1 MNKIVTALI
10 SCIFGGSIGG
20 FAGYKIAQKK
30 YYKIADKEVS
40 EVTKF
45 YENKLAEQAKTIND
59 LVSDNKNM
67 STALKMEDMGKKPT
81 KKKEAK
87 DKADENVMPDKQ
99 TSSIVKPTPEQQQQ
113 YTDYTKKYNKM
124 PNKQKEESKADPRPD
139 LVAKEQDKNF
149 IEIIAPE
156 EYGDKFYNYYKD
168 TLYWYADDILADES
182 DNIIIDINNTV
193 GPDALKTFGR
203 YEEDATYV
211 RNHAKETDYE
221 IRLCE
226 RNFKDMMAS
235 KSGNYSPEDE

>member
-20 FAGYKIAQKK
+20 FAGYKLAQKQ
-30 YYKIADKEVS
+30 YYKLADKEVS

-45 YENKLAEQAKTIND
+45 YENKIAEQAKTIND
-59 LVSDNKNM
+59 LVSDNNNM
-67 STALKMEDMGKKPT
+67 AKVLKMEDMGKKPT

-87 DKADENVMPDKQ
+87 ANESVMPDNQ

-113 YTDYTKKYNKM
+113 YTDYSKKYNKL
-124 PNKQKEESKADPRPD
+124 PNKQKEVSKADTRPD
-139 LVAKEQDKNF
+139 LVAQEKDKKF

-156 EYGDKFYNYYKD
+156 EYGDKFYGYYKD
-168 TLYWYADDILADES
+168 TLYWYADGILADES
-182 DNIIIDINNTV
+182 DNIVIDINNTI

-226 RNFKDMMAS
+226 RKFNTIAAS